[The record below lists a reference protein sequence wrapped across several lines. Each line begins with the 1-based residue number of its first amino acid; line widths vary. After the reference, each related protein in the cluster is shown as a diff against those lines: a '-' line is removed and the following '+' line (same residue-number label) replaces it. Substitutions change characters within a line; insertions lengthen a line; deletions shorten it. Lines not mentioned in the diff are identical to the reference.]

1 MLGLL
6 CFAKNRRFAG
16 QTANRC
22 KSNSYKGNELMFR
35 TMFYRGW
42 AAAAVFAAAALL
54 TSAADAGW
62 WHGSGGG
69 SSGGS
74 SGGWGGSSGGGGY
87 WGASG
92 GWGSS
97 GGGGH
102 RWFHHHRRHR
112 WHGSSGGWGGSSG
125 GWGGSSGG
133 YGHASSGG
141 GSSGGSSGGGYY
153 YAPMEYAPMKGSI
166 PGDAPAA
173 PMGDVPPEAPPA
185 GEETSIDKADGLL
198 AIEVPADA
206 KIFVNGQATRS
217 TGEHRE
223 FVSRDLELGYN
234 YAYEVRAEVI
244 RDGQT
249 IEQTKKIDLR
259 AGKRAEVAFNFAP
272 AEKVETKLTVR
283 VPADAKVYLSG
294 NETSA

>member
-1 MLGLL
+1 
-6 CFAKNRRFAG
+6 
-16 QTANRC
+16 
-22 KSNSYKGNELMFR
+22 
-35 TMFYRGW
+35 
-42 AAAAVFAAAALL
+42 
-54 TSAADAGW
+54 
-62 WHGSGGG
+62 
-69 SSGGS
+69 
-74 SGGWGGSSGGGGY
+74 
-87 WGASG
+87 
-92 GWGSS
+92 
-97 GGGGH
+97 
-102 RWFHHHRRHR
+102 
-112 WHGSSGGWGGSSG
+112 
-125 GWGGSSGG
+125 
-133 YGHASSGG
+133 
-141 GSSGGSSGGGYY
+141 
-153 YAPMEYAPMKGSI
+153 MKGSI

-185 GEETSIDKADGLL
+185 GEETSIRKADGLL
-198 AIEVPADA
+198 AVEVPADA

-294 NETSA
+294 NETSAKGETRIFRTTGLKNGKTWNDYVIKVEYDVDGRTITQEKRIDLRSGEEREIAFDFSDDKVAAAQ